1 MRAVLAARARFVSA
15 HADGAL
21 RIPHRHGHARRAV
34 RDIVGDVT
42 RTETSSTGLPPNAAA
57 ALSYLAWW
65 LSGLLF
71 FLVERENR
79 FVKFHAAQALVGLGT
94 LWAVGLTFWVFAFAA
109 LFVSASAFKVLL
121 YVAYGV
127 WALGLIA
134 WAVCLIRA
142 WKGDEFELPWAGR
155 IARRMAVKNGDGS

>member
-1 MRAVLAARARFVSA
+1 MT
-15 HADGAL
+15 
-21 RIPHRHGHARRAV
+21 RH
-34 RDIVGDVT
+34 
-42 RTETSSTGLPPNAAA
+42 EQSSTGLPPNSAA

-94 LWAVGLTFWVFAFAA
+94 IWAIGLTLWVFAFAA
-109 LFVSASAFKVLL
+109 LFVSALVFKVLL
-121 YVAYGV
+121 YLAYAV
-127 WALGLIA
+127 WLAGMIA

-142 WKGDEFELPWAGR
+142 WQGDEFELPWAGR
-155 IARRMAVKNGDGS
+155 MARKLAGQ